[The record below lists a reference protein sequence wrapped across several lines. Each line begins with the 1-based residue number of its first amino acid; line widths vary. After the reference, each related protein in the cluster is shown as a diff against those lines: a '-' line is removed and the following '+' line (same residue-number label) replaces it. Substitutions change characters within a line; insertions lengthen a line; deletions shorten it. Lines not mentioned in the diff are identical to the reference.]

1 MKYIFLNS
9 HSNSTLLFMF
19 SSNMFIPNQHDD
31 YLADNYTF
39 LKLLEHVQYVRHP
52 LLLFAGC
59 ALQGFAPENCCNWI
73 QLYTTVECPFD
84 TEMTFTS
91 HQDPREFIDIFP
103 FCFFSCS
110 NMKWHYFC
118 SASHKKILAFH
129 SAYIFRPPQ
138 KNSLGH

>member
-1 MKYIFLNS
+1 
-9 HSNSTLLFMF
+9 
-19 SSNMFIPNQHDD
+19 MFILNQHDD

-59 ALQGFAPENCCNWI
+59 ALQGFAPPNSNWI

-91 HQDPREFIDIFP
+91 NQDLREFIDIFP
-103 FCFFSCS
+103 FDFFARS
-110 NMKWHYFC
+110 NMKWHYFLY
-118 SASHKKILAFH
+118 AFHQQILALH
-129 SAYIFRPPQ
+129 SAYIFRHQ
-138 KNSLGH
+138 KRLV